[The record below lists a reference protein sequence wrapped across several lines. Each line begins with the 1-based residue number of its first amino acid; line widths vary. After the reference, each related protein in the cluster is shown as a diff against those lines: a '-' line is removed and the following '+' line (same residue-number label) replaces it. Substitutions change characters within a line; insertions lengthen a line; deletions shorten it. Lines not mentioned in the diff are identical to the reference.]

1 MSFPGDELVEAAAT
15 LDRTYTLD
23 APAAEVWPWLEQ
35 VGKGRAGW
43 YAPRW
48 FERLV
53 PARFHALR
61 ALDPSY
67 GVSVGDVVPDYGP
80 SDFTVALV
88 ERPHA
93 LVFRG
98 GHKATSYTWA
108 LLLTDLPEGRCRLHF
123 RFRISKAGRVMRT
136 IGDLFDHATVALL
149 VAGLRERAK
158 SPSVGRPG

>member
-80 SDFTVALV
+80 SDFTVALL
-88 ERPHA
+88 EPPHA
-93 LVFRG
+93 LVYRG
-98 GHKATSYTWA
+98 GHRSSSYTWA
-108 LLLTDLPEGRCRLHF
+108 LLLTDREVGCELHL

-136 IGDLFDHATVALL
+136 VGDVFDHATVALMA
-149 VAGLRERAK
+149 AGLRERL
-158 SPSVGRPG
+158 R